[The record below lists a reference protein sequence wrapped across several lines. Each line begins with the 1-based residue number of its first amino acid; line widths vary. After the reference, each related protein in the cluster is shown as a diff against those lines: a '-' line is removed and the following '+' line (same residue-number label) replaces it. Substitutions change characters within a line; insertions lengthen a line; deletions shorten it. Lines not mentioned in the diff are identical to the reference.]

1 MGRRPVAAASLLL
14 AALLLAALIFFAAR
28 GPGRTPDT
36 WETALDAHV
45 EALGESTGRAW
56 TVAASMGSADPGQF
70 TASMRTS
77 SHGRGVFYQ
86 VDAVVPQA
94 TPTPGVFGL
103 SPELSRKSV
112 PYPPRELVCVMLE
125 ATGEDAPPARL
136 VYVALHQDLYNAAW
150 IGHEADVLPVDPDT
164 ARDLAALGCASV
176 LAPN

>member
-1 MGRRPVAAASLLL
+1 
-14 AALLLAALIFFAAR
+14 
-28 GPGRTPDT
+28 
-36 WETALDAHV
+36 
-45 EALGESTGRAW
+45 
-56 TVAASMGSADPGQF
+56 
-70 TASMRTS
+70 MRTS